1 MDPAVRSLYRLGI
14 ICGGGALCRRH
25 SATLVAT
32 LITLVLAGCGIVVER
47 DGPGRSVPLGNIDD
61 AVPKDEPQSKYG
73 NPDSYVVNGK
83 RYYTMNSA
91 AGFRERGIASWYGS
105 KFHGRNTSSGE
116 VYDMYK
122 MTAAHKSVPLPTYVE
137 VRNLENNRTAIV
149 KVNDR
154 GPFHDNRVIDLSY
167 AAALKLD
174 FAEKGTTFV
183 EVRAVD
189 TSGVATAPLVA
200 GAAPAIAT
208 NAGIY
213 LQVGAFKDRH
223 NAVRLHQQVGKYVG
237 ESVHI
242 REIAQANGALYRVQI
257 GPIANVNVADTIVQA
272 LTHIGIYQH
281 YFVLN

>member
-1 MDPAVRSLYRLGI
+1 MDPAVKSTYRLGI
-14 ICGGGALCRRH
+14 ICGGSGLCRRR

-32 LITLVLAGCGIVVER
+32 LVTLALAGCGVVVER
-47 DGPGRSVPLGNIDD
+47 DGPGRAVPLGNIDD
-61 AVPKDEPQSKYG
+61 AVPKDEPQSTYG

-83 RYYTMNSA
+83 RYYTLNSA
-91 AGFRERGIASWYGS
+91 AGFSERGIASWYGS

-122 MTAAHKSVPLPTYVE
+122 MTAAHKRVPLPTYVE
-137 VRNLENNRTAIV
+137 VRNLENNRATIV

-174 FAEKGTTFV
+174 FAEKGTMFV
-183 EVRAVD
+183 EIRAID
-189 TSGVATAPLVA
+189 TSGGATAPLVA
-200 GAAPAIAT
+200 GAVPATAT

-213 LQVGAFKDRH
+213 LQVGAFKDRR

-242 REIAQANGALYRVQI
+242 REFAQADGALYCVQV

-281 YFVLN
+281 YFVVN